1 MEKTQT
7 ECRDIHCPKHAGFA
21 THGAKIE
28 GVVVS
33 DKMKGSAVVERQY
46 VLRSPKYERYERRT
60 TRILVHNPGCIK
72 ARIGDKV
79 RLSECRPISKLKS
92 FVIVEKLESRVQ

>member
-1 MEKTQT
+1 METQT
-7 ECRDIHCPKHAGFA
+7 GCRDIHCPKHAGFA

-46 VLRSPKYERYERRT
+46 VLRSSKYERYERRT
-60 TRILVHNPGCIK
+60 TRIIAHNPECIK
-72 ARIGDKV
+72 AKAGDRV
-79 RLSECRPISKLKS
+79 RLEECRPISKLKS
-92 FVIVEKLESRVQ
+92 FVIVEKMEGK